1 MVKQPMLTK
10 KRNLKKGEMIPLYF
24 DEAFKMMYANPK
36 YIEVLTLLISRILKV
51 EYKDIE
57 GKVELLPTTVPN
69 RTLGEIKSERDIV
82 VSVRSNPEYK
92 IVMELNIKRELFQN
106 IVNRNLYYACGMF
119 GGLEESKQY
128 QDMRIIYQ
136 VNFNNYF
143 IDEQNKPVIDLYQL
157 RNAFG
162 NILSDRLQVLN
173 INIDEC
179 YKLWYNKSYK
189 GKFEP
194 YEEDLLLLCAAM
206 NTSKMNEF
214 EECLKEVRTN
224 PKIIQS
230 MEEAVENMTQDEHEW
245 GRLYNK
251 EEEEARMWE
260 GIRRE
265 TREKALKEGIEQGVY
280 KVAKGMLKRNVP
292 IETISEY
299 TGLTI
304 DQIKALYKEN

>member
-1 MVKQPMLTK
+1 
-10 KRNLKKGEMIPLYF
+10 
-24 DEAFKMMYANPK
+24 
-36 YIEVLTLLISRILKV
+36 
-51 EYKDIE
+51 
-57 GKVELLPTTVPN
+57 
-69 RTLGEIKSERDIV
+69 
-82 VSVRSNPEYK
+82 
-92 IVMELNIKRELFQN
+92 
-106 IVNRNLYYACGMF
+106 
-119 GGLEESKQY
+119 
-128 QDMRIIYQ
+128 